1 MAGLRRFLREVG
13 GSAGMLFGVTVLP
26 TLGLVGAAIDY
37 ARAGHARTAL
47 QASVDSAAL
56 ASLGGNTPSPDAGRA
71 VSIFNASRD
80 RAGNLDGATA
90 TATALGTNRIQVSA
104 SVTVKHLM
112 PFLGSETLVAANAVA
127 VRGAAT
133 AGTFTVD
140 ARFLFSDAWDRNE
153 AFLYRMN
160 ADDKTII
167 ETKLIASNVSTSP
180 KSVEMEL
187 GVGEAYGF
195 LLRNTKCGKKKYSS
209 PLCGQVTDW
218 YSHND
223 PVNMRTSGIACEK
236 PTTTH
241 EWEDTLG
248 TGSDRDF
255 NDMIYEFNCVG
266 APPMGG
272 GNAFVRLEK

>member
-1 MAGLRRFLREVG
+1 MVLLRRFLRDAG
-13 GSAGMLFGVTVLP
+13 GGAGLLFGVTIVP
-26 TLGLVGAAIDY
+26 TLGLVGAAVDY

-56 ASLGGNTPSPDAGRA
+56 ASLGGNALAPDTARA
-71 VSIFNASRD
+71 ISIFNASRD
-80 RAGNLDGATA
+80 RAGNLVGATA
-90 TATALGTNRIQVSA
+90 TATALGTNRIQVTA
-104 SVTVKHLM
+104 SVMVKHLM
-112 PFLGSETLVAANAVA
+112 PFLGNETLVSTGAIA
-127 VRGAAT
+127 VRGAAS
-133 AGTFTVD
+133 AGTFTID
-140 ARFLFSDAWDRNE
+140 ARFVFSDAWDSNE

-160 ADDKTII
+160 AEDKTII
-167 ETKLIASNVSTSP
+167 ERKLIASNVSTSP

-187 GVGEAYGF
+187 GIGEAYGF

-209 PLCGQVTDW
+209 PQCGQVTDW

-223 PVNMRTSGIACEK
+223 PVNMRTSGVACAQ

-248 TGSDRDF
+248 AGSDADF
-255 NDMIYEFNCVG
+255 NDMIYEFNCIG
-266 APPMGG
+266 APPLGG